1 MTIRKNNKRS
11 NKRFRK
17 TRSKKQ
23 RCGKKSK
30 TKKNV
35 QKGCGGTKSNNTRI
49 IEFGSASFT
58 PYKIGPPAN
67 LTKYGAL
74 PGSKAYRAQ
83 VLKRREEREK
93 EKSKK

>member
-1 MTIRKNNKRS
+1 MTIRKNNKKS

-35 QKGCGGTKSNNTRI
+35 QKGCGGTKSNYKRV
-49 IEFGSASFT
+49 IEIGSASFT

-74 PGSKAYRAQ
+74 PGTPLYTAQ
-83 VLKRREEREK
+83 VLKRREERK
-93 EKSKK
+93 RNKK